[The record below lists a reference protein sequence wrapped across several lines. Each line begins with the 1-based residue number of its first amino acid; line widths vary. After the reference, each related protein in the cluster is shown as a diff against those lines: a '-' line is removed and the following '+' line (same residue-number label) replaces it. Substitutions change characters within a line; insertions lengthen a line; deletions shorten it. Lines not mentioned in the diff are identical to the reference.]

1 MMDGTPSE
9 TVIRRRGTSFH
20 ADDEEEGEVGDID
33 DGCRVYYVI
42 VDREIL
48 AMWFVPC

>member
-20 ADDEEEGEVGDID
+20 ADDDEEGEVGDIEID
-33 DGCRVYYVI
+33 AASLML
-42 VDREIL
+42 REL
-48 AMWFVPC
+48 

>member
-20 ADDEEEGEVGDID
+20 ADDEEEEGEVGDID
-33 DGCRVYYVI
+33 DGCRVY
-42 VDREIL
+42 
-48 AMWFVPC
+48 